1 MNLQSFNLSTFQPFN
16 PSAYASRMER
26 LRARKLE
33 QTRAKLDALGTRDED
48 DYGLVLPP
56 ASFKVDLPVRDATGQ
71 WSGPRAW
78 AANFRWLMENHPL
91 YIDPDDAIAGR
102 WMFMLSRMR
111 LGYQLSRSNFAFDY
125 SHLEPEQ
132 KKYDITTGIG
142 KDAHF
147 APDYQIGLDLGWGGL
162 LAKVRSKRQE
172 IIAQSPQSPQSFFNA
187 EAQRRGETQSGNPA
201 NPEILSDKSS
211 RTSRE
216 ENLCGSA
223 PLREK
228 TRAEDRAYARELLDA
243 EEQAILGVMAWTRR
257 LAAAADDRAMTE
269 RDPALRANLEEMAR
283 VCYKIAE
290 APPETMRE
298 AVQWIAIFNM
308 ASRTYNRDGAGGQ
321 LDELLR
327 PFYERDKAVG
337 RITDE
342 DAEFLVFCLLLNDP
356 HYYQIGGPD
365 AEGRDQTSP
374 LSYIILEAAAKLN
387 ATCNLTI
394 RVWDGMD
401 RRLFRRGVE
410 ILLANRLGYPRFS
423 GDKALVE
430 GFMRSGYSAQLA
442 RRRIAVGCNWM
453 SLPGL
458 EYTLNDVVKI
468 NVAKVFEVAF
478 AESSSPEE
486 LYANYRKHFRAA
498 VDVTARGIDF
508 HLAHQYLNEPELML
522 NLLSHGPIEKGMD
535 VSHGGATYYNMAID
549 GAGLAVVADSFGAID
564 ELVVRDKTLSFAEL
578 KAAVAANFEGE
589 EGERVRA
596 LVQGA
601 GRYGAGGT
609 AADARAVRLT
619 EILREEVAGRTTPDG
634 FKLIPGWFSWA
645 DTIRF
650 GKAVGAT
657 PNGRKAGE
665 PISHGANPL
674 PGFRKDGALTA
685 MAAAIASVQP
695 GYGNTAPWQLE
706 VDIGLAD
713 DPAAA
718 EKVMALIEGHFALGG
733 TLVNINVVDAEKILE
748 AHRDPS
754 KHPDLVVRVTG
765 FTAYFNSLSPEFRE
779 LVVRRLI
786 REAV

>member
-1 MNLQSFNLSTFQPFN
+1 MPLAGIDKVRHMQSRNEDMR
-16 PSAYASRMER
+16 YAQQMAR
-26 LRARKLE
+26 LTARKIE
-33 QTRAKLDALGTRDED
+33 QTRVKQDRLGARDED

-56 ASFKVDLPVRDATGQ
+56 ASFKVELPVRDATGQ

-78 AANFRWLMENHPL
+78 AANFRWLMENHPC

-125 SHLEPEQ
+125 SHLEPLQ

-162 LAKVRSKRQE
+162 LEKVRAARLKFS
-172 IIAQSPQSPQSFFNA
+172 AG
-187 EAQRRGETQSGNPA
+187 GEDA
-201 NPEILSDKSS
+201 
-211 RTSRE
+211 
-216 ENLCGSA
+216 
-223 PLREK
+223 
-228 TRAEDRAYARELLDA
+228 AYSVELMDA
-243 EEQAILGVMAWTRR
+243 EEQAILGVQAWMRR
-257 LAAAADDRAMTE
+257 LGAAAADRTMTE
-269 RDPALRANLEEMAR
+269 EDPERRANLEEMAR
-283 VCYKIAE
+283 ICLKLVDR
-290 APPETMRE
+290 PPETLRE
-298 AVQWIAIFNM
+298 AVQWIAVFNM

-327 PFYERDKAVG
+327 PYYERDLAAG

-342 DAEFLVFCLLLNDP
+342 DAEFYCFCLLLNDP
-356 HYYQIGGPD
+356 HYYQIGGPAAD
-365 AEGRDQTSP
+365 GTDQTSRM
-374 LSYIILEAAAKLN
+374 SYIILEAAGKLKSS
-387 ATCNLTI
+387 CNLTI

-401 RRLFRRGVE
+401 RALYRRGVE

-430 GFMRSGYSAQLA
+430 GFMKNGYSAELA

-468 NVAKVFEVAF
+468 NIAKVFEVAF
-478 AESSSPEE
+478 AESASWEE
-486 LYANYRKHFRAA
+486 LEANYRKHFAAA
-498 VDVTARGIDF
+498 VKVTAEGIDF
-508 HLAHQYLNEPELML
+508 HLDHQYLNEPELML
-522 NLLSHGPIEKGMD
+522 NLLSHGPIEKGLD

-549 GAGLAVVADSFGAID
+549 GAGLAVVADSFGAIEQRVVD
-564 ELVVRDKTLSFAEL
+564 EKALSFAEV
-578 KAAVAANFEGE
+578 KDAIASNFEGDA
-589 EGERVRA
+589 GERTRKM
-596 LVQGA
+596 LDSA

-609 AADARAVRLT
+609 RADAWAVKLT
-619 EILREEVAGRTTPDG
+619 EILDGEIAGHTTPHG
-634 FKLIPGWFSWA
+634 FKLIPGWFTWA
-645 DTIRF
+645 DTLRF
-650 GKAVGAT
+650 GRAVGAT
-657 PNGRKAGE
+657 PNGRRAGE

-706 VDIGLAD
+706 VDLGLAD
-713 DPAAA
+713 DERAV
-718 EKVMALIEGHFALGG
+718 EKLMALMDGHFALGG
-733 TLVNINVVDAEKILE
+733 TLININVVDAEKILE
-748 AHRDPS
+748 ADRDPS
-754 KHPDLVVRVTG
+754 KYPDLVVRVTG
-765 FTAYFNSLSPEFRE
+765 FTAYFNSLSPAFRQ
-779 LVVRRLI
+779 LVVKRLI

>member
-1 MNLQSFNLSTFQPFN
+1 M
-16 PSAYASRMER
+16 AR
-26 LRARKLE
+26 LTARKIE
-33 QTRAKLDALGTRDED
+33 QTKAKLAALGVRDED

-56 ASFKVDLPVRDATGQ
+56 ASFKADLPVRDATGQ
-71 WSGPRAW
+71 WSGPGSW
-78 AANFRWLMENHPL
+78 AANFRWLMENHPC

-111 LGYQLSRSNFAFDY
+111 QGYLLHRSNFAFDY
-125 SHLEPEQ
+125 SDLEPLQ
-132 KKYDITTGIG
+132 KKYDITPGIG

-147 APDYQIGLDLGWGGL
+147 APDYHIGLDLGWGGL
-162 LAKVRSKRQE
+162 LEKVRSSRRR
-172 IIAQSPQSPQSFFNA
+172 IALTNANIKCSQTPNVTNTNTNLRVSASP
-187 EAQRRGETQSGNPA
+187 
-201 NPEILSDKSS
+201 
-211 RTSRE
+211 RE
-216 ENLCGSA
+216 DN
-223 PLREK
+223 
-228 TRAEDRAYARELLDA
+228 YAIQLLNA

-257 LAAAADDRAMTE
+257 LAAAADDRAMNE
-269 RDPALRANLEEMAR
+269 DDPVRRANLEEMAR
-283 VCYKIAE
+283 VCYRVAE
-290 APPETMRE
+290 APPATFRE

-327 PFYERDKAVG
+327 PYYERDKAAG
-337 RITDE
+337 ILTDE
-342 DAEFLVFCLLLNDP
+342 DAEFYVFCLLLNDP

-365 AEGRDQTSP
+365 AEGRDQTSRM
-374 LSYIILEAAAKLN
+374 SYIILEAAAKLKSS
-387 ATCNLTI
+387 CNLTI

-401 RRLFRRGVE
+401 RGLFRRGVK

-430 GFMRSGYSAQLA
+430 GFMRNGYSAALA
-442 RRRIAVGCNWM
+442 RARIAVGCNWM

-478 AESSSPEE
+478 QESNTLEE
-486 LYANYRKHFRAA
+486 LEANYRKHFRVA
-498 VDVTARGIDF
+498 VDTTARGIDF

-549 GAGLAVVADSFGAID
+549 GAGLAVVADSFGAI
-564 ELVVRDKTLSFAEL
+564 EERVVNEKAVSFADL

-589 EGERVRA
+589 EGERIRS
-596 LVQGA
+596 LMQGA

-609 AADARAVRLT
+609 AADRWAVKLT
-619 EILREEVAGRTTPDG
+619 DILNGEIANHTTPDG

-657 PNGRKAGE
+657 PNGRLAGE

-706 VDIGLAD
+706 VDIGLARD
-713 DPAAA
+713 ADAVD
-718 EKVMALIEGHFALGG
+718 KIMALIDGHFALGG
-733 TLVNINVVDAEKILE
+733 TLVNINVVDAKKILE
-748 AHRDPS
+748 AHKDPS
-754 KHPDLVVRVTG
+754 KHPDLIVRVTG
-765 FTAYFNSLSPEFRE
+765 FTAYFNSLSPAFRD

>member
-1 MNLQSFNLSTFQPFN
+1 MD
-16 PSAYASRMER
+16 YASRMER
-26 LRARKLE
+26 LTARKIE
-33 QTRAKLDALGTRDED
+33 QTRAKLDKLGARDED

-78 AANFRWLMENHPL
+78 AANFRWLMENHPC

-125 SHLEPEQ
+125 SHLEPLQ

-162 LAKVRSKRQE
+162 LEKVR
-172 IIAQSPQSPQSFFNA
+172 AA
-187 EAQRRGETQSGNPA
+187 RR
-201 NPEILSDKSS
+201 KH
-211 RTSRE
+211 
-216 ENLCGSA
+216 SA
-223 PLREK
+223 PTALSVLPQG
-228 TRAEDRAYARELLDA
+228 RAQGAALADPYAVELLDA

-257 LAAAADDRAMTE
+257 LAAAADDRAMSE
-269 RDPALRANLEEMAR
+269 DDPGRRANLEEMAR

-298 AVQWIAIFNM
+298 VVQWLAIFNM

-327 PFYERDKAVG
+327 PYYERDKAAG
-337 RITDE
+337 ILNDD
-342 DAEFLVFCLLLNDP
+342 DAEFYVFCLLLNDP
-356 HYYQIGGPD
+356 HYYQIGGPSAD
-365 AEGRDQTSP
+365 GHDQTSP
-374 LSYIILEAAAKLN
+374 LSYIILEAAGKLK
-387 ATCNLTI
+387 ASCNLTI

-410 ILLANRLGYPRFS
+410 ILLANRQGCPRFS

-430 GFMRSGYSAQLA
+430 GFMHSGYSAELA

-468 NVAKVFEVAF
+468 NIAKVFEVAF
-478 AESSSPEE
+478 AESSSLEE
-486 LYANYRKHFRAA
+486 LEANYLKHFRAA

-508 HLAHQYLNEPELML
+508 HLAHQYLNEPELLL

-549 GAGLAVVADSFGAID
+549 GAGLAVVADSFGAI
-564 ELVVRDKTLSFAEL
+564 EERVVKEKALSFAEL
-578 KAAVAANFEGE
+578 KAAVAANFAGE
-589 EGERVRA
+589 DGARIRA
-596 LVQGA
+596 LVESA
-601 GRYGAGGT
+601 GHYGAGGT
-609 AADARAVRLT
+609 AADRWAVRLT
-619 EILREEVAGRTTPDG
+619 EILNAEIAGRTTPDG
-634 FKLIPGWFSWA
+634 FKLIPGWFTWA
-645 DTIRF
+645 DTLRF

-657 PNGRKAGE
+657 PNGRLAGE

-706 VDIGLAD
+706 VDIGLAND
-713 DPAAA
+713 ADAV

-733 TLVNINVVDAEKILE
+733 TLVNINVVDAGKILE
-748 AHRDPS
+748 AHKDPS
-754 KHPDLVVRVTG
+754 KYPDLVVRVTG
-765 FTAYFNSLSPEFRE
+765 FTAYFNSLSPAFRQ
-779 LVVRRLI
+779 LVVKRLI
-786 REAV
+786 KEAV

>member
-1 MNLQSFNLSTFQPFN
+1 MD
-16 PSAYASRMER
+16 YAGRMAR
-26 LRARKLE
+26 LTARKIE
-33 QTRAKLDALGTRDED
+33 QTKDKQAKLGARDED

-71 WSGPRAW
+71 WSGPRSW
-78 AANFRWLMENHPL
+78 ATNFRWLMENHPC
-91 YIDPDDAIAGR
+91 YIDPDDVVAGR

-147 APDYQIGLDLGWGGL
+147 APDYAIGLELGWGGL
-162 LAKVRSKRQE
+162 LEKVRAARLK
-172 IIAQSPQSPQSFFNA
+172 F
-187 EAQRRGETQSGNPA
+187 
-201 NPEILSDKSS
+201 
-211 RTSRE
+211 
-216 ENLCGSA
+216 
-223 PLREK
+223 
-228 TRAEDRAYARELLDA
+228 RAGGVLAAADADYAVELMDA
-243 EEQAILGVMAWTRR
+243 EEQAILGVQAWMRR
-257 LAAAADDRAMTE
+257 LGEAAADRTMTE
-269 RDPALRANLEEMAR
+269 EDPVRRANLEEMAR
-283 VCYKIAE
+283 ICLKLVDRQ
-290 APPETMRE
+290 PETLRE
-298 AVQWIAIFNM
+298 AVQWIAVFNM

-327 PFYERDKAVG
+327 PYYERDRAAG
-337 RITDE
+337 MLTDE
-342 DAEFLVFCLLLNDP
+342 DGEFCVFCLLLNDP
-356 HYYQIGGPD
+356 HYYQIGGPAGD
-365 AEGRDQTSP
+365 GRDQTSRM
-374 LSYIILEAAAKLN
+374 SYIILEAAAKLKSS
-387 ATCNLTI
+387 CNLTI

-401 RRLFRRGVE
+401 RGLFRRGVE

-430 GFMRSGYSAQLA
+430 GFMKNGYSAELA

-468 NVAKVFEVAF
+468 NIAKVFEVAF
-478 AESSSPEE
+478 AESSSWEE
-486 LYANYRKHFRAA
+486 LEANYRKHFAAA
-498 VDVTARGIDF
+498 VKVTAEGIDF
-508 HLAHQYLNEPELML
+508 HLDHQYLNEPELML

-549 GAGLAVVADSFGAID
+549 GAGLAVVADSFGAIEQRVAD
-564 ELVVRDKTLSFAEL
+564 EKALSFAEV
-578 KAAVAANFEGE
+578 KGAVASNFAGE
-589 EGERVRA
+589 EGERIRKM
-596 LVQGA
+596 LDSA

-609 AADARAVRLT
+609 AADRWAVRLT
-619 EILREEVAGRTTPDG
+619 EILNGEIAGRTTPHG
-634 FKLIPGWFSWA
+634 FKLIPGWFTWA
-645 DTIRF
+645 DTLRF
-650 GKAVGAT
+650 GRAVGAT
-657 PNGRKAGE
+657 PNGRRAGE

-685 MAAAIASVQP
+685 MATAIASVQP

-706 VDIGLAD
+706 VDIGLAND
-713 DPAAA
+713 ADAV
-718 EKVMALIEGHFALGG
+718 EKVMALIDGHFKLGG

-765 FTAYFNSLSPEFRE
+765 FTAYFNSLSEDFRQ
-779 LVVRRLI
+779 LVVKRLI

>member
-1 MNLQSFNLSTFQPFN
+1 MKTD
-16 PSAYASRMER
+16 YDSRMAR
-26 LRARKLE
+26 LTARKIA
-33 QTRAKLDALGTRDED
+33 QTKAKLAALGTRDED

-56 ASFKVDLPVRDATGQ
+56 ASFKADLPVRDATGQ

-78 AANFRWLMENHPL
+78 AANFRWLMENHPC

-132 KKYDITTGIG
+132 RKYDITTGIG

-162 LAKVRSKRQE
+162 LEKVRASRRR
-172 IIAQSPQSPQSFFNA
+172 IAATPVSENA
-187 EAQRRGETQSGNPA
+187 DSGAPSSVSSDGNSGHPVHPA
-201 NPEILSDKSS
+201 ILSK
-211 RTSRE
+211 
-216 ENLCGSA
+216 
-223 PLREK
+223 
-228 TRAEDRAYARELLDA
+228 EDRDYAIVLLDS
-243 EEQAILGVMAWTRR
+243 EEQAILGVQAWVRH
-257 LAAAADDRAMTE
+257 LAAAADDRAMSE
-269 RDPALRANLEEMAR
+269 DDPVLRASLEETAR
-283 VCYKIAE
+283 TCYAIVD
-290 APPETMRE
+290 APPRTFRE
-298 AVQWIAIFNM
+298 AVQWIAVFNM

-327 PFYERDKAVG
+327 PYYERDKAAG
-337 RITDE
+337 ILTDA
-342 DAEFLVFCLLLNDP
+342 DAEFLIFCLLLNDP

-365 AEGRDQTSP
+365 AEGRDQTSA
-374 LSYIILEAAAKLN
+374 LSYVILEAGGKLK
-387 ATCNLTI
+387 ASCNLTI

-430 GFMRSGYSAQLA
+430 GFMRSGFSAELA

-478 AESSSPEE
+478 DESNSLEE
-486 LYANYRKHFRAA
+486 LAANYEKHFRAA

-549 GAGLAVVADSFGAID
+549 GAGLAVVADSFGAI
-564 ELVVRDKTLSFAEL
+564 EERVVKEKKITFAEL
-578 KAAVAANFEGE
+578 KKAVAANFAGE
-589 EGERVRA
+589 DGARVRA

-601 GRYGAGGT
+601 GRYGSGGT
-609 AADARAVRLT
+609 AADRWAVRLT
-619 EILREEVAGRTTPDG
+619 EILRAEIAGRTTPDG

-657 PNGRKAGE
+657 PNGRLAGE

-685 MAAAIASVQP
+685 MAVAIASVQP

-706 VDIGLAD
+706 VDIGLAND
-713 DPAAA
+713 EHAV
-718 EKVMALIEGHFALGG
+718 EKIMALVEGHFKLGG
-733 TLVNINVVDAEKILE
+733 TLVNINVVDAGKILA
-748 AHRDPS
+748 AHKDPS
-754 KHPDLVVRVTG
+754 KYPDLIVRVTG
-765 FTAYFNSLSPEFRE
+765 FTAYFNSLSPEFRQ
-779 LVVRRLI
+779 LVVNRLI